1 MQVAKGG
8 IPVVNPVKGL
18 TGRQFCIIVVVL
30 SIYFFAPTQAIIS
43 SVLGDIGSAYPD
55 VSADWLTYLITI
67 NNIAA
72 VVSAA
77 FFGVLAGHKIRFRII
92 SIIAM
97 LCFVIGGALPA
108 VLPLGTPF
116 WILLVTRVVI
126 GVGRGCF
133 VPMVQIIL
141 CGMFK
146 DEKTRS
152 DWFGIGN
159 ITFNLGAT
167 FGTVLAGYLGL
178 IDWRLCFVFY
188 AFAFI
193 PLALFMFFFKEE
205 DSGIEKTAG
214 KTLHALHF
222 EWDVWV
228 HMVLYLLA
236 IVMTQTLWNYAS
248 TSLSVRGIA
257 SDQVG
262 LILSTF
268 TVASMAVGLTI
279 GVIFRATR
287 SFIMACGIGVIT
299 IGFAVMTCAMG
310 MSGNAVP
317 FMFASSALIGVGG
330 CIVTIGC
337 PLSMSLRVSPVA
349 VAGVLSMNEVFH
361 NLGSF
366 VASPYSQAVFAITGS
381 NDPDMIWSATVVF
394 GIAVTALAVVIGI
407 FVRRNDKK
415 KTAASAS

>member
-1 MQVAKGG
+1 MTH
-8 IPVVNPVKGL
+8 PMKGL
-18 TGRQFCIIVVVL
+18 TGRQFCIIIVVL

-43 SVLGDIGSAYPD
+43 SVLGDIGAAYPD
-55 VSADWLTYLITI
+55 VSADWLTYLISI
-67 NNIAA
+67 NNVAA
-72 VVSAA
+72 VISAA
-77 FFGVLAGHKIRFRII
+77 FFGVLAGRKMRFRTI

-116 WILLVTRVVI
+116 WVLLVTRVVI

-152 DWFGIGN
+152 DWFGLGN

-178 IDWRLCFVFY
+178 IDWRLCFLFY

-193 PLALFMFFFKEE
+193 PLALFTFFFREE
-205 DSGIEKTAG
+205 DSGIDSNEEAQHHSFK
-214 KTLHALHF
+214 F

-228 HMVLYLLA
+228 HMMLYLLA

-248 TSLSVRGIA
+248 TSMTARGID
-257 SDQVG
+257 SSQVG
-262 LILSTF
+262 WILSTF
-268 TVASMAVGLTI
+268 TIASMVIGLVI
-279 GVIFRATR
+279 GAIFRKTR
-287 SFIMACGIGVIT
+287 GFIMACGIGVIT
-299 IGFAVMTCAMG
+299 VGFVVMALAMG
-310 MSGNAVP
+310 MAEGAVP
-317 FMFASSALIGVGG
+317 AMFAASALIGMGG

-337 PLSMSLRVSPVA
+337 PLSMSLRVSPAA
-349 VAGVLSMNEVFH
+349 VAAVLSLNEVFH

-366 VASPYSQAVFAITGS
+366 VASPYSQLVFAITQS
-381 NDPDMIWSATVVF
+381 SDPDIIWPATVVF
-394 GIAVTALAVVIGI
+394 GVVVTAFALIVGAIL
-407 FVRRNDKK
+407 RRNSQKEK
-415 KTAASAS
+415 L

>member
-1 MQVAKGG
+1 M
-8 IPVVNPVKGL
+8 VNPVKGL
-18 TGRQFCIIVVVL
+18 SGRQFCIIVVVL

-43 SVLGDIGSAYPD
+43 SVLGDIGAAYPD
-55 VSADWLTYLITI
+55 VSADWLTYLISI
-67 NNIAA
+67 NNVAA

-77 FFGVLAGHKIRFRII
+77 FFGVLAGHKMRFRTI

-126 GVGRGCF
+126 GIGRGCF

-178 IDWRLCFVFY
+178 IDWRLCFLFY

-193 PLALFMFFFKEE
+193 PLALFMFFFHEE
-205 DSGIEKTAG
+205 DSGIEKNEAG
-214 KTLHALHF
+214 STFHAVKF
-222 EWDVWV
+222 EWDVWA

-248 TSLSVRGIA
+248 TSMTVRGIG

-268 TVASMAVGLTI
+268 TVASMVIGLTI
-279 GVIFRATR
+279 GIIFRATR
-287 SFIMACGIGVIT
+287 SFIMALGIGVIT
-299 IGFAVMTCAMG
+299 IGFAVMMFAMG
-310 MSGNAVP
+310 MSDNAVP
-317 FMFASSALIGVGG
+317 VMFASSALIGMGG

-337 PLSMSLRVSPVA
+337 PLSMSLRVSPAA

-366 VASPYSQAVFAITGS
+366 VASPYSQLVFALTGS
-381 NDPDMIWSATVVF
+381 SDPDTIWGATVVF
-394 GIAVTALAVVIGI
+394 GIAVTVIAVAIG
-407 FVRRNDKK
+407 FAVRARGN
-415 KTAASAS
+415 KTEETSSVTQVSSAS

>member
-1 MQVAKGG
+1 M
-8 IPVVNPVKGL
+8 VNPVKGL
-18 TGRQFCIIVVVL
+18 TGRQFCIIAVVL

-43 SVLGDIGSAYPD
+43 SVLGDIGEAYPD
-55 VSADWLTYLITI
+55 VSADWLTYLISI
-67 NNIAA
+67 NNVAA

-77 FFGVLAGHKIRFRII
+77 FFGVLAGHKIRFRSI

-97 LCFVIGGALPA
+97 LCFAVGGALPA

-126 GVGRGCF
+126 GIGRGCF

-178 IDWRLCFVFY
+178 IDWRLCFLFY

-193 PLALFMFFFKEE
+193 PLALFMFFFREE
-205 DSGIEKTAG
+205 DSCIEKSVG
-214 KTLHALHF
+214 KTLHSIKF
-222 EWDVWV
+222 EWDVWA

-248 TSLSVRGIA
+248 TSMMARGIG
-257 SDQVG
+257 SNQVG

-268 TVASMAVGLTI
+268 TIASMVVGLTI
-279 GVIFRATR
+279 GIIFRATR
-287 SFIMACGIGVIT
+287 SFIMAVGIGVIT
-299 IGFAVMTCAMG
+299 VGFVVMTFAMG
-310 MSGNAVP
+310 LLDGAIP
-317 FMFASSALIGVGG
+317 FMFAASALIGVGG

-337 PLSMSLRVSPVA
+337 PLSMSLRVSPAA

-381 NDPDMIWSATVVF
+381 HDPDTIWAATVVF
-394 GIAVTALAVVIGI
+394 GIAVTVLAVLIG
-407 FVRRNDKK
+407 FLVRGNGKSD
-415 KTAASAS
+415 AASASCCEQEA